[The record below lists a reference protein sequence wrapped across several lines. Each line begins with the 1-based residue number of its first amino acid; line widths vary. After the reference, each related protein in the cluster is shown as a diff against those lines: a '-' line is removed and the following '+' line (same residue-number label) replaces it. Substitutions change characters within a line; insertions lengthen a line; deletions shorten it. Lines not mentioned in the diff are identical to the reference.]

1 MTGATVSEKG
11 AMAGVAGENGCG
23 GMEPSSGQATEV
35 PTVLRA
41 RIGRHKQRFD
51 TGGERLC
58 AGCIPVRRAPLEEG
72 GEMQVLLVS
81 SRGGKGFGLPKGGWE
96 DDESV
101 EDAARRETI
110 EEAGVRGT
118 LEEPAFGIF
127 EFTSGKPGSQQNQCR
142 THMFVM
148 HVAEELDVW
157 PEGSERQRIWCSIED
172 AKRDC
177 RHDWMRE
184 ALDVWTKQLKAT
196 PTTAT
201 AAAAA
206 AAATLV
212 STSVAAA
219 TD

>member
-1 MTGATVSEKG
+1 MSGAVASEKG
-11 AMAGVAGENGCG
+11 AAMAVSREAVENGSAVSG
-23 GMEPSSGQATEV
+23 LEPATPSV
-35 PTVLRA
+35 PQFA
-41 RIGRHKQRFD
+41 RIGRHRQRFD

-58 AGCIPVRRAPLEEG
+58 AGCIPIRRAPLEEG

-184 ALDVWTKQLKAT
+184 ALDVWTQQLKAA
-196 PTTAT
+196 PTAAT